1 MVDALAIVGVLLH
14 SVWLLPLLAVLI
26 AVDGPLPVLPTETLL
41 VSAWAVAIGN
51 QDVPVLLG
59 LFVVAVIGSAA
70 GDLLVYS
77 LGRGSNRLSD
87 RAARAECGASRWV
100 RTHLRRRPGATLVGA
115 RFLPAGRLVS
125 TAAAG
130 RFGMRVSRF
139 LPWSLASSAA
149 WSTYMLGIGVL
160 LGPIT
165 GGAPLLSLLAGA
177 VIAVVTA
184 AGFALARRIQA
195 RRAAIA

>member
-1 MVDALAIVGVLLH
+1 MVDVLASVGVLLH

-26 AVDGPLPVLPTETLL
+26 AADGPLPVLPTETLL
-41 VSAWAVAIGN
+41 VSAWAVAIGEK
-51 QDVPVLLG
+51 DVPVLLG
-59 LFVVAVIGSAA
+59 LFVVAVVGSAA
-70 GDLLVYS
+70 GDLLVYT
-77 LGRGSNRLSD
+77 LGRGSNRLG
-87 RAARAECGASRWV
+87 ARAERADCGISRWV
-100 RTHLRRRPGATLVGA
+100 RTHLRHRPGATLVGA

-130 RFGMRVSRF
+130 RFGMRISRF

-149 WSTYMLGIGVL
+149 WSTYMLGIGLL

-177 VIAVVTA
+177 VVAAVTA
-184 AGFALARRIQA
+184 GGFALARRIRS
-195 RRAAIA
+195 RRPAAA